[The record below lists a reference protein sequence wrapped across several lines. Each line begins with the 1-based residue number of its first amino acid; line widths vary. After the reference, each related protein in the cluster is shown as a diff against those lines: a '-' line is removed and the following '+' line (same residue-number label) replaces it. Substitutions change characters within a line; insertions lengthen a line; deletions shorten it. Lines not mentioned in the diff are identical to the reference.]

1 MNSHLTRKRTI
12 LFVDDEEPWRVIF
25 EKTLSNSFDLLVA
38 KNADE
43 GWLLLKKHAN
53 EIALIVSDQRMPG
66 RPGLELLKQARAYYP
81 DIIRVLSTGFSDTAV
96 AMTAT
101 NQGAVF
107 QYISKPWSGDELLN
121 VVQKAMNF
129 YEVRQE
135 RDHLI
140 KMKLSSIRR
149 MELES
154 KIQSLLVWNTA
165 NRKGLNYPNKALSA
179 YLDSIVA
186 DPANAKSDTSRLH
199 SRSTEEMSAMLSNI
213 GLVEKL
219 SLQLDV
225 LSELTATEVE
235 IDLPSVLSTVRDN
248 FEQIS
253 FSLISVPSQQKD
265 KLSEANRCLADSLG
279 NLLQE
284 WIGDLSETDSKRK
297 SLELIETQG
306 CYKVSVVFSDDTL
319 PFVAPQGE
327 GFNGVNLPI
336 EMEYSWLAFLIF
348 GYHLRCEI
356 TPIFLSDSRI
366 LFEISKDPIEKIEDL
381 EAKVLVARM
390 IEKFETWNF
399 SDSYQRDV

>member
-135 RDHLI
+135 RDHLM
-140 KMKLSSIRR
+140 KMKLSISF
-149 MELES
+149 
-154 KIQSLLVWNTA
+154 
-165 NRKGLNYPNKALSA
+165 
-179 YLDSIVA
+179 
-186 DPANAKSDTSRLH
+186 DT
-199 SRSTEEMSAMLSNI
+199 RST
-213 GLVEKL
+213 
-219 SLQLDV
+219 
-225 LSELTATEVE
+225 T
-235 IDLPSVLSTVRDN
+235 
-248 FEQIS
+248 
-253 FSLISVPSQQKD
+253 
-265 KLSEANRCLADSLG
+265 
-279 NLLQE
+279 LL
-284 WIGDLSETDSKRK
+284 
-297 SLELIETQG
+297 
-306 CYKVSVVFSDDTL
+306 
-319 PFVAPQGE
+319 
-327 GFNGVNLPI
+327 
-336 EMEYSWLAFLIF
+336 
-348 GYHLRCEI
+348 
-356 TPIFLSDSRI
+356 
-366 LFEISKDPIEKIEDL
+366 
-381 EAKVLVARM
+381 
-390 IEKFETWNF
+390 
-399 SDSYQRDV
+399 